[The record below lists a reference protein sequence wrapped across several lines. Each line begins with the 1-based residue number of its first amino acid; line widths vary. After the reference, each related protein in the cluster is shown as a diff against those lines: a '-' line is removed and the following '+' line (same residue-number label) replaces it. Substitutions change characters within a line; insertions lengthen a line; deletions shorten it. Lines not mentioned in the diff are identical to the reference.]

1 MSPRYRFDSATV
13 PKLTLILHNVRSIY
27 NVGSA
32 FRTADA
38 AGVGEIILTGFT
50 PGPDSH
56 PERMAKTALGAQSA
70 VPWRR
75 IRRIGDAVRT
85 LRRQGVHIV
94 ALEITD
100 SAIDYRRC
108 RPSWPLAV
116 IVGNEVVGIPEQ
128 FLRSRRRAPPAART
142 ANDVSHNLVDEI
154 VRVPMRG
161 SKESLNV
168 SVALGVALYEFTR
181 RWK

>member
-1 MSPRYRFDSATV
+1 MNTPKVTP
-13 PKLTLILHNVRSIY
+13 PKLSLILHNVRSIY

-38 AGVGEIILTGFT
+38 SGVGMIWLTGFT
-50 PGPDSH
+50 PGPDTH
-56 PERMAKTALGAQSA
+56 PERISKTALGAQSR

-75 IRRIGDAVRT
+75 MRRAGDAFRV
-85 LRRQGVHIV
+85 LRRAGTQIV
-94 ALEITD
+94 ALEVVPE
-100 SAIDYRRC
+100 AVDYRAF
-108 RPSWPLAV
+108 RPVWPLGV
-116 IVGNEVVGIPEQ
+116 VVGNEVEGV
-128 FLRSRRRAPPAART
+128 SKAM
-142 ANDVSHNLVDEI
+142 SHNVDVLVSI
-154 VRVPMRG
+154 PMRG

>member
-1 MSPRYRFDSATV
+1 MTRTNVTPPRLS
-13 PKLTLILHNVRSIY
+13 LILHNVRSIY

-38 AGVGEIILTGFT
+38 VGASQIWLTGFT
-50 PGPDSH
+50 PGPDTH
-56 PERMAKTALGAQSA
+56 PERIAKTALGAQVR

-75 IRRIGDAVRT
+75 MRRAGDVMRH
-85 LRRQGVHIV
+85 LRRVGTRIV
-94 ALEITD
+94 ALEITPEAD
-100 SAIDYRRC
+100 DYRTFK
-108 RPSWPLAV
+108 PSWPLAV
-116 IVGNEVVGIPEQ
+116 LVGNEVEGV
-128 FLRSRRRAPPAART
+128 SKAT
-142 ANDVSHNLVDEI
+142 SHNVDAVI
-154 VRVPMRG
+154 SIPMRG